1 MKDVQLSNTLKK
13 ISSLAM
19 GSEAYE
25 FLNMLIVE
33 AGLSKETV
41 KSYGKDLRGFL
52 EYCGDKRITSPADLS
67 IETVSGYFRMQIES
81 GLSPATAARS
91 AAAIRTFIKYLI
103 SSRLLDND
111 FTILIE
117 TPKRPENL
125 PEVYSIEQIIK
136 LLNSPDIERDK
147 FFYRDK
153 AILEILYASGMRASE
168 LSGLKTKDINF
179 RLGYLRCIGK
189 GSKERLVPLANS
201 SISHIRNYLERE
213 KPVMEKP
220 EGGANL
226 FLSRLGNPL
235 DRTNIW
241 RIVKGYAARAGIPNF
256 TTHSFRHS
264 FATHLL
270 GGGADLRSVQE
281 MLGHSS
287 VTTTQIYTHLQENQL
302 LETHKKHHPRG

>member
-1 MKDVQLSNTLKK
+1 MRDVQLSNTLKK
-13 ISSLAM
+13 ISPLAM

-52 EYCGDKRITSPADLS
+52 EYCGRMGAAKPAELGID
-67 IETVSGYFRMQIES
+67 TVSGYLRMQVES

-91 AAAIRTFIKYLI
+91 AAAVRTFIKYMISRNLI
-103 SSRLLDND
+103 DND

-117 TPKRPENL
+117 TPQRPENL

-136 LLNSPDIERDK
+136 LLDSPDIERDK

-168 LSGLKTKDINF
+168 LARLENKDINF
-179 RLGYLRCIGK
+179 RLGYLRCTGK
-189 GSKERLVPLANS
+189 GNKERLVPLANS

-213 KPVMEKP
+213 RPAMEKP
-220 EGGANL
+220 AGAGNL

-270 GGGADLRSVQE
+270 SGGADLRSVQE

-302 LETHKKHHPRG
+302 IETHKKHHPRG